1 MCIRK
6 AWCIKIRPLWSKRY
20 TRQGAALHGAH
31 QYDVA
36 IKAQQEGLANED
48 SPTLCK
54 GFQEVRA
61 AQDQRSDDPT
71 GFDKMFTDPSLI
83 SKLKTNPKTAK
94 LLNDPAFVAK
104 LQGFSGDNLPD
115 NICARAN
122 ASPSSPSPEP
132 QSPPS
137 RPAAA
142 ELSQE
147 DVEKEEEVK
156 ELVKA
161 KMETLE
167 AKAVAVYFEQ
177 DDYNKYL
184 ETCQKA
190 GDEGR
195 EIRADLKLVAKA
207 LGRIG
212 SAYHRKRDL
221 ANAIEFLKKSRIE
234 HRTPDILNKLCETEK
249 AKADLDWVGPLLLP
263 SVLTQGCTS

>member
-20 TRQGAALHGAH
+20 TRQGTALHGAH

-61 AQDQRSDDPT
+61 AQ
-71 GFDKMFTDPSLI
+71 
-83 SKLKTNPKTAK
+83 
-94 LLNDPAFVAK
+94 
-104 LQGFSGDNLPD
+104 
-115 NICARAN
+115 
-122 ASPSSPSPEP
+122 
-132 QSPPS
+132 
-137 RPAAA
+137 
-142 ELSQE
+142 
-147 DVEKEEEVK
+147 
-156 ELVKA
+156 
-161 KMETLE
+161 
-167 AKAVAVYFEQ
+167 AVYFEQ

-234 HRTPDILNKLCETEK
+234 HRTPDILNKLCDMEK